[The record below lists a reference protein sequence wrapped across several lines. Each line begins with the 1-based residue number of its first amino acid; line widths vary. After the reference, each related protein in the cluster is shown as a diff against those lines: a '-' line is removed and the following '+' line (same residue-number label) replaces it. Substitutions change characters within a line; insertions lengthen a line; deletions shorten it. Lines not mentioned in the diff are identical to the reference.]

1 MAAGRAVPQADR
13 SMRGSMLTYRRF
25 MASRS
30 RCLGIAVLLW
40 LAGVQMATA
49 AELLMFESA
58 GCPYCRAW
66 DREIGAIYPLSD
78 LAAAAP
84 LRRVGIDAE
93 RPSDLAGI
101 DAIVFTPT
109 FVLFDEGREV
119 GRITGYIGEY
129 QFWGLLDGMVRSMPR
144 SDQSVAEG
152 H

>member
-1 MAAGRAVPQADR
+1 
-13 SMRGSMLTYRRF
+13 
-25 MASRS
+25 
-30 RCLGIAVLLW
+30 
-40 LAGVQMATA
+40 MATA
-49 AELLMFESA
+49 AELVMFESA

-84 LRRVGIDAE
+84 LRRVDIDAE

-109 FVLFDEGREV
+109 FVLFDDGREV

-129 QFWGLLDGMVRSMPR
+129 QFWGLLDGMFRPMPR
-144 SDQSVAEG
+144 SAERSVAEG
-152 H
+152 L